1 MMSVQGV
8 DLDANARRVW
18 RDGVE
23 IRMSNKEFDL
33 LHALISR
40 PGEIVTREELMRDV
54 WQTNFW
60 TSAKTID
67 VHLGWVRKKLGDD
80 TRRPTLITTI
90 RGRGLR
96 FEVTAPVYAD
106 VVSPVS
112 GGRRAGRAHRQDG
125 LLTPRPAAARYAR
138 RVTAPPSATP
148 VLAVIGGGQLAR
160 MMAQAAVGLGVPLRL
175 LAEGPDVSAAQV
187 VPRPAGRRLP
197 RPRDAARG
205 RGRLLGG
212 DLRPRA
218 RARPSTCTP

>member
-8 DLDANARRVW
+8 EVDPNARRVW

-80 TRRPTLITTI
+80 PRRPSLITTI

-96 FEVTAPVYAD
+96 FEVNPPSYGD
-106 VVSPVS
+106 LSVSPASANGGVS
-112 GGRRAGRAHRQDG
+112 VA
-125 LLTPRPAAARYAR
+125 
-138 RVTAPPSATP
+138 TAKTAS
-148 VLAVIGGGQLAR
+148 
-160 MMAQAAVGLGVPLRL
+160 
-175 LAEGPDVSAAQV
+175 
-187 VPRPAGRRLP
+187 
-197 RPRDAARG
+197 
-205 RGRLLGG
+205 
-212 DLRPRA
+212 
-218 RARPSTCTP
+218 